1 MLYVGIDLHKK
12 SITICVVNQE
22 RQKVEQKRFACSTP
36 EIIVAFFKKLGVFQ
50 GVVEATASYEW
61 LVRLL
66 EPLAER
72 IVLAHP
78 KKLRVI
84 AESTRK
90 SDKIDARLLAEFLAL
105 DMIPQAY
112 RPTPR
117 QREHRVLVRQRCYL
131 QRRITSIRNKIRR
144 ILSDYNA
151 DRPDLFT
158 AAGLEYLAQ
167 VQLSTADRFAVKQLL
182 AEFEFQQ
189 SSLEGLAVELKKFVA
204 AAPAAEAEARA
215 LLQSIP
221 GVGPVTTEVV
231 LSELADPKRFRSAK
245 CVVAYAGMAPGQR
258 ESAGKRKELHIERTG
273 SKLLRW
279 VLVEAAWQLVRRTG
293 RWRVTFERLGARIG
307 RKKAIIAIARRLLT
321 VMMALLKSG
330 QPYQHAYEPEPAE
343 PPKEK
348 PGEKPAAEKPVG
360 KKAAQP
366 KPTHVVTKAP
376 KESKEHK

>member
-12 SITICVVNQE
+12 SIMVYVVNQE
-22 RQKVEQKRFACSTP
+22 RQKVDCKRLSCATP
-36 EIIVAFFKKLGVFQ
+36 DRIVAYFEALGEFQ
-50 GVVEATASYEW
+50 AVIEATASYEW

-66 EPLAER
+66 EPLAQR

-117 QREHRVLVRQRCYL
+117 QREHRVLVRHRCYV

-167 VQLSTADRFAVKQLL
+167 VELSESERFAVQQLVVEFKFHHAQLKKL
-182 AEFEFQQ
+182 A
-189 SSLEGLAVELKKFVA
+189 GKLKKFIA
-204 AAPAAEAEARA
+204 QAPVAEAEARE
-215 LLQSIP
+215 LLGSIP

-231 LSELADPKRFRSAK
+231 LSELADPKRFRSGK

-273 SKLLRW
+273 SKMLRW
-279 VLVEAAWQLVRRTG
+279 ILVESAWQLVRRTG
-293 RWRVTFERLGARIG
+293 RWRVTFERLSARIG
-307 RKKAIIAIARRLLT
+307 RKKAIVAIARRLLM

-330 QPYQHAYEPEPAE
+330 QPYRHAYEPEQTKP
-343 PPKEK
+343 
-348 PGEKPAAEKPVG
+348 PGEQPAKAKPAKV
-360 KKAAQP
+360 KKAAVA
-366 KPTHVVTKAP
+366 KV
-376 KESKEHK
+376 

>member
-1 MLYVGIDLHKK
+1 MKYVGIDLHKK
-12 SITICVVNQE
+12 SISICVVNQE
-22 RQKVEQKRFACSTP
+22 RVKLDHKRLLCAAP
-36 EIIVAFFKKLGVFQ
+36 ETIVSSCQKLGTFRA
-50 GVVEATASYEW
+50 VVEATASYEW

-72 IVLAHP
+72 IMLAHP
-78 KKLRVI
+78 SKLRVI

-117 QREHRVLVRQRCYL
+117 QREHRVLVRHRAYL

-151 DRPDLFT
+151 DRPDVFT
-158 AAGLEYLAQ
+158 QEGLAYLAQ
-167 VQLSTADRFAVKQLL
+167 VKLSAADRFAVNQLL
-182 AEFEFQQ
+182 KEFEFHHA
-189 SSLEGLAVELKKFVA
+189 SLHELASEMKKFLA
-204 AAPAAEAEARA
+204 QAPAAEAESRE

-231 LSELADPKRFRSAK
+231 LSELADPKRFRSGK
-245 CVVAYAGMAPGQR
+245 CAVAYAGMAPGQR
-258 ESAGKRKELHIERTG
+258 ESAGQRKELHIERTG

-279 VLVEAAWQLVRRTG
+279 GLVEAAWQVVRRTG
-293 RWRVTFERLGARIG
+293 RWRVPFERLSGRIG
-307 RKKAIIAIARRLLT
+307 RKKAIVAIARRLLG

-330 QPYQHAYEPEPAE
+330 QPYRHAYEPV
-343 PPKEK
+343 
-348 PGEKPAAEKPVG
+348 AATAPV
-360 KKAAQP
+360 
-366 KPTHVVTKAP
+366 
-376 KESKEHK
+376 

>member
-1 MLYVGIDLHKK
+1 MKYVGIDLHKK
-12 SITICVVNQE
+12 TITIYVVNQE
-22 RQKVEQKRFACSTP
+22 RHKLDQKRLACSAP
-36 EIIVAFFKKLGVFQ
+36 ETIVNYFKKLGKFQ
-50 GVVEATASYEW
+50 AVVEATASYEW

-90 SDKIDARLLAEFLAL
+90 SDKIDARVLAEFLAL

-117 QREHRVLVRQRCYL
+117 QREHRVLVRHRCYL

-151 DRPDLFT
+151 DRLDLFT
-158 AAGLEYLAQ
+158 AAGLDYLAK
-167 VQLSTADRFAVKQLL
+167 VELSTAERFAVQQLL
-182 AEFEFQQ
+182 AEFEFQHARLQ
-189 SSLEGLAVELKKFVA
+189 ELAAELKKFVA
-204 AAPAAEAEARA
+204 QAPAAEAEARA
-215 LLQSIP
+215 LLRSIP

-273 SKLLRW
+273 SKMLRW

-293 RWRVTFERLGARIG
+293 RWRVSFERLSARIG
-307 RKKAIIAIARRLLT
+307 RKKAIVAIARRLLG

-330 QPYQHAYEPEPAE
+330 QPYRHAYEP
-343 PPKEK
+343 
-348 PGEKPAAEKPVG
+348 AAAVAKV
-360 KKAAQP
+360 
-366 KPTHVVTKAP
+366 
-376 KESKEHK
+376 

>member
-1 MLYVGIDLHKK
+1 MKYVGIDLHKK
-12 SITICVVNQE
+12 TITVWVVNQE
-22 RQKVEQKRFACSTP
+22 RQRLDHKRLACSAP
-36 EIIVAFFKKLGVFQ
+36 ESIVSYFKGLEKFEA
-50 GVVEATASYEW
+50 VVEATASYEW

-66 EPLAER
+66 EPLAQR

-117 QREHRVLVRQRCYL
+117 QREHRVLVRHRCYL

-158 AAGLEYLAQ
+158 EEGLAYLAE
-167 VQLSTADRFAVKQLL
+167 VKLSAADRFAVKQLL
-182 AEFEFQQ
+182 AEFEFHHG
-189 SSLEGLAVELKKFVA
+189 SLDELAVEFKKFVGQA
-204 AAPAAEAEARA
+204 ATGETEARA

-231 LSELADPKRFRSAK
+231 LSELADAKRFSSAK
-245 CVVAYAGMAPGQR
+245 KVVAYAGMAPGQR
-258 ESAGKRKELHIERTG
+258 ESAGKKKELHIERSG

-279 VLVEAAWQLVRRTG
+279 VLVEAAWQLVRLTG
-293 RWRVTFERLGARIG
+293 RWRMTFERLSARIG
-307 RKKAIIAIARRLLT
+307 RKKAIVAIARRLLG

-330 QPYQHAYEPEPAE
+330 QPYRHAYDPAE
-343 PPKEK
+343 VVSQRS
-348 PGEKPAAEKPVG
+348 PG
-360 KKAAQP
+360 
-366 KPTHVVTKAP
+366 
-376 KESKEHK
+376 

>member
-36 EIIVAFFKKLGVFQ
+36 EIIVAFFKKLGTFQ
-50 GVVEATASYEW
+50 AVVEATASYEW

-66 EPLAER
+66 EPFAER

-117 QREHRVLVRQRCYL
+117 QREHRVLVRHRCYL

-158 AAGLEYLAQ
+158 VEGLAYLAE
-167 VQLSTADRFAVKQLL
+167 VKLSESDRFAVQQLL
-182 AEFEFQQ
+182 VEFKFQHAQ
-189 SSLEGLAVELKKFVA
+189 LKKLAVELKKFIA
-204 AAPAAEAEARA
+204 RAPAAEAEARA

-245 CVVAYAGMAPGQR
+245 CAVAYAGMAPGQR
-258 ESAGKRKELHIERTG
+258 ESAGKKKDLHIERSG
-273 SKLLRW
+273 SKILRW

-293 RWRVTFERLGARIG
+293 RWRVTFERLSGRIG
-307 RKKAIIAIARRLLT
+307 RKKAIVAIARRLLG

-330 QPYQHAYEPEPAE
+330 QPYRHAYEPKEAE
-343 PPKEK
+343 PPERKPVIAK
-348 PGEKPAAEKPVG
+348 PGG
-360 KKAAQP
+360 RKAAGP
-366 KPTHVVTKAP
+366 RPTHVVTKVD
-376 KESKEHK
+376 KERKSRGV